1 MINGLRRRGVRMLL
15 AATAMLAGA
24 AGVALATI
32 PGSTG
37 VINGCYEKRT
47 GILRVIDAEAGKT
60 CLSFE
65 TPISWN
71 QRGLKGDPGATG
83 ARGERGPAG
92 PASAVIRV
100 GPLEKAVSL
109 AHCLIGEVATGG
121 GGVATGAGPALS
133 HSLPLND
140 DRGSIPTG
148 WVARTNNPDGF
159 VQAYA
164 VCAAPGT

>member
-1 MINGLRRRGVRMLL
+1 MTKGLRKRGMRMLL

-32 PGSTG
+32 PGSDSI
-37 VINGCYEKRT
+37 INGCYEKRT
-47 GILRVIDAEAGKT
+47 GILRVIDAEAGKR

-65 TPISWN
+65 MPISWN

-92 PASAVIRV
+92 PASTVIQV

-121 GGVATGAGPALS
+121 GGVATGGAALS
-133 HSLPLND
+133 HSFPLNGEH
-140 DRGSIPTG
+140 GSTPTG